1 MIITCNQKVHLYIGH
16 SAVRTSGT
24 CNKEIISSVKY
35 DFSLHA
41 TTCKHRH
48 PFGRTEVPVLQV
60 WSRDMEGRIL
70 VRDAPL
76 LDKIEFEREEMVLR
90 LKTGIC

>member
-1 MIITCNQKVHLYIGH
+1 MI
-16 SAVRTSGT
+16 
-24 CNKEIISSVKY
+24 
-35 DFSLHA
+35 
-41 TTCKHRH
+41 
-48 PFGRTEVPVLQV
+48 QV

-90 LKTGIC
+90 LKTGVC